1 MSKRLIVILALLAVV
16 AAGAAWLH
24 FELPKHAWM
33 SQSGEDWRLAGQ
45 GWDLL
50 MVGWPVALAGAVI
63 AGTMLFF
70 VFGWL
75 FLKGLEQDT
84 KREISVMAMQL
95 EHAEKRAR
103 TADERAEERLKSQW
117 KDVKNQEAAA
127 RQALSEYEELKQ
139 KAINYCESAKKE
151 VEAAEVKI
159 AEAEKKRDNS
169 AAMAE
174 RFRKKLNRLS
184 GAYEGS

>member
-1 MSKRLIVILALLAVV
+1 MSKRLIVILALLAAV
-16 AAGAAWLH
+16 AAGAGWLH
-24 FELPKHAWM
+24 FELPNHAWM
-33 SQSGEDWRLAGQ
+33 SRTGEDWNIAGQ
-45 GWDLL
+45 GWSLL
-50 MVGWPVALAGAVI
+50 LAGWPVALAGAVI
-63 AGTMLFF
+63 GGAVLFF

-75 FLKGLEQDT
+75 FFKGLEQDT

-103 TADERAEERLKSQW
+103 AADERAEERLQSQW
-117 KDVKNQEAAA
+117 KDVKNQEAVA
-127 RQALSEYEELKQ
+127 RQALSEYKELKQ
-139 KAINYCESAKKE
+139 KALDYCESAKKQ
-151 VEAAEVKI
+151 VEQAEAKV

-184 GAYEGS
+184 GASEGS